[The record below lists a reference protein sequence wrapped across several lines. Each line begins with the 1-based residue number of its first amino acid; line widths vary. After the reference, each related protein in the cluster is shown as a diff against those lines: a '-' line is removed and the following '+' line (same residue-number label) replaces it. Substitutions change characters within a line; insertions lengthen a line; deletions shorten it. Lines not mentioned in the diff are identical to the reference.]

1 MSSDRSG
8 MFDAAV
14 TPPCVPSGCDQRDT
28 HPAQIRRLGADRSGF
43 LTSRAR
49 ATVDTHRIKATGVT
63 GRVHEGDDDRSRP
76 FAATGYDH
84 ATMEDRPGTLA
95 VPTWIV
101 GVVAVVLFIW
111 IFGPFGLIGA
121 PLLLIATGLQG
132 HSRFLVAAGVAL
144 GVVLMIGA
152 LLVLPAGVGGGV
164 IDGGVSESAP

>member
-1 MSSDRSG
+1 
-8 MFDAAV
+8 
-14 TPPCVPSGCDQRDT
+14 
-28 HPAQIRRLGADRSGF
+28 
-43 LTSRAR
+43 
-49 ATVDTHRIKATGVT
+49 
-63 GRVHEGDDDRSRP
+63 
-76 FAATGYDH
+76 
-84 ATMEDRPGTLA
+84 MEDRPGTLA

>member
-1 MSSDRSG
+1 
-8 MFDAAV
+8 
-14 TPPCVPSGCDQRDT
+14 
-28 HPAQIRRLGADRSGF
+28 
-43 LTSRAR
+43 
-49 ATVDTHRIKATGVT
+49 
-63 GRVHEGDDDRSRP
+63 
-76 FAATGYDH
+76 
-84 ATMEDRPGTLA
+84 MEDRPGTLA

-121 PLLLIATGLQG
+121 PLLLIAIGLQG